1 MTAALHS
8 AALRRDGLAPLWSAL
23 RSRFERGDGPV
34 RRVRV
39 GPLDREQQTALADLL
54 GSARL
59 PGQFAEVTVAAVDA
73 ALVPLGLDVRAAL
86 EAVGGPLQDQHAER
100 VRGRSL
106 RDALWTWLAEHPVV
120 TAEPALRVWTEQV
133 RSAGLVGG
141 SAEATRTLLERAL
154 AVLAALPGG
163 GEPLAVFAER
173 HLHDS
178 HALDANHR
186 LPGLVLRAVAAIHD
200 IEPPRDAA
208 ARRALWQLAGLE
220 CDALSATVLV
230 AGLRIAGGGPLAA
243 TLSAWADAGQAVSVT
258 LAQLRT
264 APPVLPMLPA
274 LPVSPALPVLSG
286 EHVRIVENPSVLAT
300 AIDRHGAHCPPLV
313 CTSGWPTTAAIELLR
328 RLAAGG
334 AKLWCHADLDG
345 EGIRI
350 AAHVIARTG
359 ARPWRMSAGDY
370 LAAVP
375 AQGGP
380 PAGRVT
386 EAPWDAEL
394 AGALRDRGVAVL
406 EERVA
411 GLLVDSPFPATA
423 TGSGIPG

>member
-1 MTAALHS
+1 
-8 AALRRDGLAPLWSAL
+8 
-23 RSRFERGDGPV
+23 
-34 RRVRV
+34 
-39 GPLDREQQTALADLL
+39 
-54 GSARL
+54 
-59 PGQFAEVTVAAVDA
+59 VA
-73 ALVPLGLDVRAAL
+73 
-86 EAVGGPLQDQHAER
+86 
-100 VRGRSL
+100 
-106 RDALWTWLAEHPVV
+106 
-120 TAEPALRVWTEQV
+120 AEPALRAWTEQV

-141 SAEATRTLLERAL
+141 SAETTRTLLGQAL
-154 AVLAALPGG
+154 DVLAALPGG

-173 HLHDS
+173 ELHDS
-178 HALDANHR
+178 HALDPNHR

-200 IEPPRDAA
+200 VEPPRDAP

-230 AGLRIAGGGPLAA
+230 AGLRIADGGPLAA

-264 APPVLPMLPA
+264 APPVLPLLPAPLTLPA
-274 LPVSPALPVLSG
+274 LSTFPAG

-300 AIDRHGAHCPPLV
+300 AIDRHGAGCPPLV

-334 AKLWCHADLDG
+334 ATLWCHADLDG

-359 ARPWRMSAGDY
+359 ARPWRMSAADY
-370 LAAVP
+370 LAAIP
-375 AQGGP
+375 GPGGP

-394 AGALRDRGVAVL
+394 AGALRDRDVAVL

-411 GLLVDSPFPATA
+411 GLLVDGPFPDGPFPDGPFPDGRHRIGEPPA
-423 TGSGIPG
+423 GGGLLVEGRCPR